1 MIRQQKRALGKSESG
16 FTLLEG
22 MLAAVILATGLLGL
36 ASMQGYSLGRNVDAN
51 ETTRVTNFAADIVE
65 RVQFNRRNAIAY
77 NGIDT
82 NVACTI
88 DATAQPMARGDCDQ
102 WRNLLTGGLA
112 AGLGGLRGQV
122 AVAVVGPI
130 VPPLNQSRVVVTM
143 TWTGASGAGKIAK
156 QRQMAI
162 TTVVAP
168 E

>member
-1 MIRQQKRALGKSESG
+1 MVRRPKRTLGKSEGG

-36 ASMQGYSLGRNVDAN
+36 ASMQGFSLGRNVDAN
-51 ETTRVTNFAADIVE
+51 ETTRVTNFAVDIVE

-102 WRNLLTGGLA
+102 WRNLLTGGFA

-122 AVAVVGPI
+122 AVAVVGPTI
-130 VPPLNQSRVVVTM
+130 PPLNQNRVVVTM